1 MELVTALPKQA
12 IKCCL
17 TGFHQTE
24 ITSEINK
31 FFDYLVD
38 SKSLSMTVLESTA
51 EKLVVDMIEADNSL
65 IPNSKTIVQ
74 KLKDKFHKS
83 SLQRNQM

>member
-1 MELVTALPKQA
+1 MLLNR
-12 IKCCL
+12 ISSNRNY
-17 TGFHQTE
+17 F
-24 ITSEINK
+24 NK
-31 FFDYLVD
+31 FFDYLDD
-38 SKSLSMTVLESTA
+38 SKSLSMKVLESTA
-51 EKLVVDMIEADNSL
+51 KKLVVDMIEADNSL